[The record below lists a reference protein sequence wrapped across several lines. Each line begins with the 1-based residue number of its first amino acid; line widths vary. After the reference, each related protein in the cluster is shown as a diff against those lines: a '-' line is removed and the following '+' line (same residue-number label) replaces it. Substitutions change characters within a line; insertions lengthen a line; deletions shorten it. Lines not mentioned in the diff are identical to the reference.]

1 MRNFDQIF
9 CVMQNQSSVIYDNH
23 GRPITYL
30 RLSVTDRCNLRCK
43 YCMPAGGINFLPRE
57 EILSY
62 EELERTVRI
71 LVDMGISKV
80 RITGGEPFVR
90 KDLITFM
97 DRISRIKK
105 LQKIALTTNGTL
117 LAPHIPKLEEIGVSS
132 INLSLDSLDPDR
144 FHDITRRDQF
154 DKVMETFHLL
164 TESTIPVK
172 INAVVMENQNT
183 EDIIPLAELTR
194 RYAVSVR
201 FIEEM
206 PFNGEG
212 GNGSVLTWT
221 HDKILN
227 RLQQEYPDLQ
237 AIKSGPHSTSTNYK
251 IPGYQGKIGIIAAF
265 SRTFCGTCN
274 RIRIDA
280 QGTLKTCLYDSG
292 VANIKEF
299 MREGASDE
307 EISELLRHTFKNRAK
322 DGFEAE
328 ERRKQNHNPIQES
341 MSLIGG

>member
-1 MRNFDQIF
+1 MSENEN
-9 CVMQNQSSVIYDNH
+9 VVYDNH

-43 YCMPAGGINFLPRE
+43 YCMPAAGINFLPRE

-62 EELERTVRI
+62 EELERIIHV
-71 LVDMGISKV
+71 LVNLGISKV

-90 KDLITFM
+90 NDLIDFLE
-97 DRISRIKK
+97 RIGNIPG
-105 LQKIALTTNGTL
+105 LDKIALTTNGTL
-117 LAPHIPKLEEIGVSS
+117 LAPHIPKLEEIGITSV
-132 INLSLDSLDPDR
+132 NLSLDSLDHQR
-144 FHDITRRDQF
+144 FKEITRRDQF
-154 DKVMETFHLL
+154 DSVMETFYLL
-164 TESTIPVK
+164 TKSSIPFK
-172 INAVVMENQNT
+172 INTVVMEDQNT

-194 RYAVSVR
+194 KFPISVR

-206 PFNGEG
+206 PFNGKGE
-212 GNGSVLTWT
+212 NSSVLTWT
-221 HDKILN
+221 HDKILTHLEEFYPN
-227 RLQQEYPDLQ
+227 LQPV
-237 AIKSGPHSTSTNYK
+237 KTGPHSTSANYK
-251 IPGYQGKIGIIAAF
+251 VPGYRGEIGIIAAF

-292 VANIKEF
+292 VLNIKTF
-299 MREGASDE
+299 IRDGASND
-307 EISELLRHTFKNRAK
+307 EISELFRHTFKNRAK

-328 ERRKQNHNPIQES
+328 KRRKENHNPITES

>member
-1 MRNFDQIF
+1 MKN
-9 CVMQNQSSVIYDNH
+9 NNSVIYDNH

-43 YCMPAGGINFLPRE
+43 YCMPASGINFLPRK

-62 EELERTVRI
+62 EELERVVRV
-71 LVDMGISKV
+71 LVEMGISKV

-90 KDLITFM
+90 NDLIDFLQQ
-97 DRISRIKK
+97 ISELKG
-105 LQKIALTTNGTL
+105 LNKIALTTNGTL
-117 LAPHIPKLEEIGVSS
+117 LAPHISTLEQIGISS
-132 INLSLDSLDPDR
+132 INLSLDSLNHKR
-144 FHDITRRDQF
+144 FEKITRRDQF
-154 DKVMETFHLL
+154 DNVMETFYLL
-164 TESTIPVK
+164 TKSSIPFK
-172 INAVVMENQNT
+172 INTVVMEHQNT
-183 EDIIPLAELTR
+183 EDIILFAELTKK
-194 RYAVSVR
+194 YAISVR

-212 GNGSVLTWT
+212 GNESILTWT
-221 HDKILN
+221 HDKILA
-227 RLQQEYPDLQ
+227 RLQENFPNLEK
-237 AIKSGPHSTSTNYK
+237 IESGPHSTSTNFK
-251 IPGYQGKIGIIAAF
+251 VPGYRGKLGIIAAF

-292 VANIKEF
+292 VLNIKNF
-299 MREGASDE
+299 MRDGARDE
-307 EISELLRHTFKNRAK
+307 EISELFKHTFKRRAK

-328 ERRKQNHNPIQES
+328 KRRNENKNPIHES

>member
-1 MRNFDQIF
+1 MDNEAP
-9 CVMQNQSSVIYDNH
+9 IYDNH

-43 YCMPAGGINFLPRE
+43 YCMPAAGINFLPRE

-62 EELERTVRI
+62 EELERIVRI
-71 LVDMGISKV
+71 LVDLGISKV

-90 KDLITFM
+90 NDLIDFLEQ
-97 DRISRIKK
+97 ISR
-105 LQKIALTTNGTL
+105 LEGLEKIALTTNGTL
-117 LAPHIPKLEEIGVSS
+117 LAPHIPTLEELGISS
-132 INLSLDSLDPDR
+132 INLSLDSLDRKR
-144 FHDITRRDQF
+144 FEEITRRDQF
-154 DKVMETFHLL
+154 KKVMETFHLL
-164 TESTIPVK
+164 TESSIPFK

-194 RYAVSVR
+194 DYAVSVR

-212 GNGSVLTWT
+212 GNDSVLTWT
-221 HDKILN
+221 HDKILDH
-227 RLQQEYPDLQ
+227 LKDYYPDLEQIQ
-237 AIKSGPHSTSTNYK
+237 AGPHSTSTNYK
-251 IPGYQGKIGIIAAF
+251 VPGYRGKLGIIAAF

-292 VANIKEF
+292 VLNIKKF
-299 MREGASDE
+299 IRDGATDA
-307 EISELLRHTFKNRAK
+307 EIIKLFRHTFANRAK

-328 ERRKQNHNPIQES
+328 QRRKENHNPIRES